1 MSLDCTPG
9 NKPKTTVPPEKPLR
23 KKFNSFPQ
31 SFNDFQPPAA
41 ILTWTKHPYE
51 PRSLSAST
59 MIAKNAKRKMPVAIS
74 RRNTLRRG
82 GFTLIELLVVI
93 AIIAILAA
101 LLLPALSDAKEK
113 GRRSVDYSNLRQI
126 GIAMNIYAGDNNDRL
141 PYTGTQGGGWLW
153 DVDRNMRNLMVEY
166 GARREIFYCAGF
178 HAYYKSSLNNI
189 SNWWNFNGPNS
200 QGCVLGYIC
209 LIQRNGVSQGYMT
222 PAPNP
227 PPVQPPKRFLPK
239 LTVTNATNMEL
250 FGDVVIQ
257 EDNNSFTR
265 IRSTSGIVPF
275 HNTSHFGKGGRP
287 TGGVILFADGHT
299 QWRQFREMRI
309 RYRAGGSRPIFW
321 F

>member
-1 MSLDCTPG
+1 
-9 NKPKTTVPPEKPLR
+9 
-23 KKFNSFPQ
+23 
-31 SFNDFQPPAA
+31 
-41 ILTWTKHPYE
+41 
-51 PRSLSAST
+51 
-59 MIAKNAKRKMPVAIS
+59 MIAKREIAVSVSDQTDS
-74 RRNTLRRG
+74 RPG

-101 LLLPALSDAKEK
+101 LLLPALADAKEK

-126 GIAMNIYAGDNNDRL
+126 GIAMNIYAGDNNDKL
-141 PYTGTQGGGWLW
+141 PYTGTAGGGWLW
-153 DVDRNMRNLMVEY
+153 DVDRNMRNLMVDH

-178 HAYYKSSLNNI
+178 HSNYKTAFNNI
-189 SNWWNFNGPNS
+189 SNWWNFNGPSS
-200 QGCVLGYIC
+200 QGCVLGYFC
-209 LIQRNGVSQGYMT
+209 LINRNGVSQGYMT
-222 PAPNP
+222 PSPNP
-227 PPVQPPKRFLPK
+227 PPLQPPKTLLTK
-239 LTVTNATNMEL
+239 LSVTNAPNMEL

-257 EDNNSFTR
+257 EDNNSFTQ

-275 HNTSHFGKGGRP
+275 HTSSHFGKAGRP